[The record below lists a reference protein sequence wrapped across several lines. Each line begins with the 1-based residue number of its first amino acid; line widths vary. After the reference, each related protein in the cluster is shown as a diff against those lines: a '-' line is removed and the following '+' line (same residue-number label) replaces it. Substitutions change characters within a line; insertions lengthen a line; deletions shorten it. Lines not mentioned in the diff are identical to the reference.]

1 MFEIEDVG
9 RPVAKIRVI
18 GVGGGG
24 GNAVNSMVSANIYGV
39 EFIAVNTDIQ
49 HLESSLAPTR
59 IQIGEDLTR
68 GLGAGSNPAI
78 GREAAIESRDVLAG
92 YINGADMVFITAGLG
107 GGTGTGAA
115 PVIASIA
122 KELGILTVAIVTKPF
137 FFEGKQRCI
146 NAEEG
151 ARELRQYVNTMI
163 VIPNDRISL
172 VVSKGTS
179 LLQSFSTVNDVL
191 RQAVQ
196 GISDLI
202 LVPGLINL
210 DFADIRAI
218 MQRAGRAVIGM
229 GVGSGEGGAFEA
241 ARTAILNP
249 LLEKSS
255 IEGARGILI
264 NITGGLNISLDEIQE
279 SASLIHDNAHEDAH
293 IILGAVIDPAMED
306 VIRVTVIATGID
318 EKGEVV
324 ELPETTVWKPKTEI
338 PPLKAS
344 SAMLSKDVDILSGDM
359 GIAAEPVSVS
369 ETASGPVPEPI
380 LEKVAQEPAAED
392 VKPADAENK
401 APVQAEKPG
410 AGEAARKTAAELISS
425 FEKRLEDYAA
435 SPVPPAVE
443 PAISAKPETVE
454 EDMAPAGPAFNADM
468 GLSAIPPEDKYD
480 TPSFLRKKYKLGA
493 ASDDRQGR

>member
-1 MFEIEDVG
+1 MFEIEEVG
-9 RPVAKIRVI
+9 RPIAKIRVI

-24 GNAVNSMVSANIYGV
+24 GNAVNSMVAANIYGV

-49 HLESSLAPTR
+49 HLEASLAPTR

-92 YINGADMVFITAGLG
+92 YIEGADMVFITAGMG

-137 FFEGKQRCI
+137 FFEGRQRST

-151 ARELRQYVNTMI
+151 VHELRRYVNTMI

-172 VVSKGTS
+172 VVQRGTS

-196 GISDLI
+196 GISDLV

-210 DFADIRAI
+210 DFADIRSI

-229 GVGSGEGGAFEA
+229 GMGSGEGGAFEA
-241 ARTAILNP
+241 ARKAILNP

-255 IEGARGILI
+255 VEGARGILI

-279 SASLIHDNAHEDAH
+279 AASLVHDNAHEDAN
-293 IILGAVIDPAMED
+293 IILGAVIDPSMNED
-306 VIRVTVIATGID
+306 IRVTVIATGID
-318 EKGEVV
+318 EKGEIAD
-324 ELPETTVWKPKTEI
+324 LPETTIWKPKSEI
-338 PPLKAS
+338 PPLKGT
-344 SAMLSKDVDILSGDM
+344 SAMLSKDVDTLSDS
-359 GIAAEPVSVS
+359 IARGAEERPVAAETLVPAEISPAPVVHKPEETPAPAVSAVAAPDPMPVRAPVVEPAPAVAAVPAIEPVSQEVIPA
-369 ETASGPVPEPI
+369 EE
-380 LEKVAQEPAAED
+380 EPA
-392 VKPADAENK
+392 
-401 APVQAEKPG
+401 
-410 AGEAARKTAAELISS
+410 
-425 FEKRLEDYAA
+425 
-435 SPVPPAVE
+435 PAVIE
-443 PAISAKPETVE
+443 FETDMSISA
-454 EDMAPAGPAFNADM
+454 
-468 GLSAIPPEDKYD
+468 IQPEDQYD
-480 TPSFLRKKYKLGA
+480 TPSFLRKKYNLKSMAPGKPG
-493 ASDDRQGR
+493 Q